1 MSDTKKCIILSS
13 LQGNI
18 MGEKCHSHF
27 ADSKTKIPR
36 NLMIGSGNWGSRIRI
51 QVCPSPGPMH
61 LSTLPRF
68 APDSSLSLFLC
79 PWGTPG
85 GNKAHSTSSHSPS
98 CQSLPLGTF
107 VLLEACFLPW
117 EPGGTM
123 SGGHAPGAP
132 PPSWTA
138 SSASPCSRLTPA
150 ETASEAP
157 PARLPSASIT
167 CLLAFPA
174 WLWGFRWLF
183 LPSGGSPEVSFDL
196 QIGRGNRKMVRDAR
210 SLVSIW
216 LILWRR
222 KKKPKSSLKATWGC
236 WWELWIPASARMEVF
251 LFSGT
256 KLEKGLKFPQVRSK
270 FPQAFL
276 NLGTRVIDWIIN

>member
-1 MSDTKKCIILSS
+1 MNSGLPISR
-13 LQGNI
+13 
-18 MGEKCHSHF
+18 SHAF
-27 ADSKTKIPR
+27 IHTASF
-36 NLMIGSGNWGSRIRI
+36 
-51 QVCPSPGPMH
+51 C
-61 LSTLPRF
+61 PRF
-68 APDSSLSLFLC
+68 FSKPLLVSLRN
-79 PWGTPG
+79 PG

-132 PPSWTA
+132 PPSGTA
-138 SSASPCSRLTPA
+138 SSASPCSRLTLA
-150 ETASEAP
+150 ETALETP
-157 PARLPSASIT
+157 PTRLPSASIS

-210 SLVSIW
+210 SLVSI
-216 LILWRR
+216 
-222 KKKPKSSLKATWGC
+222 
-236 WWELWIPASARMEVF
+236 
-251 LFSGT
+251 
-256 KLEKGLKFPQVRSK
+256 
-270 FPQAFL
+270 
-276 NLGTRVIDWIIN
+276 